1 MKTQISSTRTLIA
14 TAVASVI
21 LAACSATPVQPEV
34 VNTARSKLTQLQS
47 DQQLAR
53 MAPVAIKEAEV
64 AVRAAEEPQGDKEK
78 GAHLMYIAE
87 RKVDIAQA
95 LAESRLLV
103 DQRTMLSQQRESAR
117 LDSRTQ
123 EVDIARSK
131 TESARMETL
140 AAQQET
146 DSAIN
151 KAESARMETLAAQQ
165 QADSALNKAESA
177 RMETLAAQ
185 QQADSARS
193 GAESARQNTLA
204 AQQESANA
212 QQKTADL
219 QRQIAELNA
228 KPTERGLVVTL
239 GDVLFDTGK
248 AELKNGAAANLAKLA
263 AFLNQYK
270 DRSVLIEG
278 HTDSIGNEDYNQG
291 LSQRRADS
299 VKVWLMKQGV
309 NADRLV
315 TSGKGEVS
323 PVSGNDSASGRQLN
337 RRVEV
342 IIENASATPD

>member
-1 MKTQISSTRTLIA
+1 M
-14 TAVASVI
+14 
-21 LAACSATPVQPEV
+21 
-34 VNTARSKLTQLQS
+34 TQLQS
-47 DQQLAR
+47 YQQLAKQ
-53 MAPVAIKEAEV
+53 APVAIKEAEE
-64 AVRAAEEPQGDKEK
+64 AVRAAEEIQGDKEK

-103 DQRTMLSQQRESAR
+103 DQRTTLNQQRESAR

-131 TESARMETL
+131 TESARMEAL
-140 AAQQET
+140 AAKQEA
-146 DSAIN
+146 DSARSN
-151 KAESARMETLAAQQ
+151 AESARIETLAAQKEI
-165 QADSALNKAESA
+165 DSARSSAESA
-177 RMETLAAQ
+177 RL
-185 QQADSARS
+185 
-193 GAESARQNTLA
+193 NTLA

-248 AELKNGAAANLAKLA
+248 SELKSGAATNLAKLA
-263 AFLNQYK
+263 SFLNQYM

-278 HTDSIGNEDYNQG
+278 HTDSVGNEGYNQA

-309 NADRLV
+309 NSDRLV
-315 TSGKGEVS
+315 TSGKGEIS
-323 PVSGNDSASGRQLN
+323 PVSGNDSASGRQMN

-342 IIENASATPD
+342 IIENTDATP

>member
-1 MKTQISSTRTLIA
+1 
-14 TAVASVI
+14 
-21 LAACSATPVQPEV
+21 
-34 VNTARSKLTQLQS
+34 
-47 DQQLAR
+47 
-53 MAPVAIKEAEV
+53 
-64 AVRAAEEPQGDKEK
+64 
-78 GAHLMYIAE
+78 MYIAE

-103 DQRTMLSQQRESAR
+103 DQRTTLSQQRESAR

-131 TESARMETL
+131 TESARMEAL
-140 AAQQET
+140 AAKQEA
-146 DSAIN
+146 DSARSN
-151 KAESARMETLAAQQ
+151 AESARIETLAAQKEI
-165 QADSALNKAESA
+165 DSARSSAESA
-177 RMETLAAQ
+177 RL
-185 QQADSARS
+185 
-193 GAESARQNTLA
+193 NTLA
-204 AQQESANA
+204 AQQESADA

-248 AELKNGAAANLAKLA
+248 SELKSGAATNLAKLA
-263 AFLNQYK
+263 SFLNQYK

-278 HTDSIGNEDYNQG
+278 HTDSVGNEGYNQA

-309 NADRLV
+309 NSDRLV
-315 TSGKGEVS
+315 TSGKGEIS
-323 PVSGNDSASGRQLN
+323 PVSGNDSASGRQMN

-342 IIENASATPD
+342 IIENTDATP